1 MRISLVLGGGG
12 MRGLA
17 HVGVLRALLRRGLM
31 PDEYIGTSVGAY
43 VAALAAGGLGPD
55 EIRDIALSVRR
66 QDLLDYDWLGLL
78 WKRGRARSL
87 YRGKALHDFIR
98 RTLPFDRFD
107 ELPHPLYMTAVD
119 LAGAGEVVWGMPGY
133 RDIPIHDCVMA
144 SCSLPG
150 IYPPKKIGPYH
161 FVDGG
166 IVDTLPVKVAVYT
179 RADLIIAVH
188 LDSKEPS
195 RPPRGMAAILEQAQ
209 TIVSRALVDHN
220 LRAFQ
225 GAPLVVIRPRTPVGL
240 FDFEHPEEAIEAGER
255 AADEALVLHSLTEA
269 EKKAPA
275 PPGGGAGALNAMNDR
290 VTGNSSAG

>member
-1 MRISLVLGGGG
+1 MRIALVLGGGG

-17 HVGVLRALLRRGLM
+17 HVGVLRALLRRGLT
-31 PDEYIGTSVGAY
+31 PDEYIGTSAGAY
-43 VAALAAGGLGPD
+43 VAALAAGGLSPD
-55 EIRDIALSVRR
+55 EIRDIALSIRR

-98 RTLPFDRFD
+98 RTLPCDRFAD
-107 ELPHPLYMTAVD
+107 LPHPLYMTAID
-119 LAGAGEVVWGMPGY
+119 LGGAGEVVWGMPGF
-133 RDIPIHDCVMA
+133 RDIPIHDCVVA

-150 IYPPKKIGPYH
+150 IYPPKRIGPYS

-166 IVDTLPVKVAVYT
+166 IVDTLPIKVAVYT
-179 RADLIIAVH
+179 RADLIVAVH
-188 LDSKEPS
+188 LDSGNLG
-195 RPPRGMAAILEQAQ
+195 RPVGMASILEQSQ

-225 GAPLVVIRPRTPVGL
+225 GAPLIVVRPRTPLGL

-255 AADEALVLHSLTEA
+255 AAEAALALNPLLA
-269 EKKAPA
+269 RIEKKAPA
-275 PPGGGAGALNAMNDR
+275 PPDGGAGASNAPDR
-290 VTGNSSAG
+290 ITEDSSAG